1 MSTCLNYTLKKK
13 TMKIFKKR
21 FFAFLIDL
29 LLLACIIYI
38 LKHAW
43 GFRKNTIQYALL
55 FLPLFVRDFTFKGAS
70 IGKMIMRIRIYD
82 NEWKTPN
89 YWTLLKRSF
98 IISCIALDNYLLR
111 GYLIGAD
118 ILYLYDKEKEKL
130 GTQVI
135 DKRVYNE
142 LCIKARS
149 SVGYFPDVMSA
160 LYDEYLK
167 KLYSER

>member
-1 MSTCLNYTLKKK
+1 
-13 TMKIFKKR
+13 
-21 FFAFLIDL
+21 
-29 LLLACIIYI
+29 
-38 LKHAW
+38 
-43 GFRKNTIQYALL
+43 
-55 FLPLFVRDFTFKGAS
+55 
-70 IGKMIMRIRIYD
+70 MIMRIRIYD

-167 KLYSER
+167 KLYSEK